1 MGQGMSEILPD
12 VYVTSAIVAR
22 QGKVLDEFGIT
33 HVISIQAKPISP
45 FNHREYLLITA
56 KDHISQDLLQ
66 YAAQCNDFI
75 HNARLNRGKVLI
87 HCVEGKSRSPSI
99 ACIYVMTI
107 TGISWSDTINSLR
120 GVRTLVDPN
129 FAFQRQLKYFYD
141 QHMVQERERLCMKF
155 GPFNMIDDDI
165 AFVMKNLALYNEEQR
180 RLTGKFIDIDQLH
193 ISTKNDTTI
202 SSSDNDKTK
211 NINET
216 NSDLDEFFQNSDL
229 SSMTPESQ
237 SLLDEMFSS

>member
-1 MGQGMSEILPD
+1 MGQGMSEILPG

-33 HVISIQAKPISP
+33 HIISIQAKPISP
-45 FNHREYLLITA
+45 FKHREYLLISA
-56 KDHISQDLLQ
+56 QDHISQDLLQ

-75 HNARLNRGKVLI
+75 HNARLNQGKVLI

-129 FAFQRQLKYFYD
+129 FAFQRQLKYFND
-141 QHMVQERERLCMKF
+141 QHMVQERERLFTKF
-155 GPFNMIDDDI
+155 GPFNMINDDI
-165 AFVMKNLALYNEEQR
+165 SFVMKNLALYHEEQR
-180 RLTGKFIDIDQLH
+180 RLTGNFIDIDYLH
-193 ISTKNDTTI
+193 LSTKNDTNI

-211 NINET
+211 NIHET
-216 NSDLDEFFQNSDL
+216 NSDLDDFFQNSDL
-229 SSMTPESQ
+229 SSMTPESR
-237 SLLDEMFSS
+237 SLLDQMFSS